1 MIVKKYADKKGSKF
15 RNADLASFF
24 GYTERTN
31 VILGW
36 HIIGEDVKQ
45 GRKKP
50 RKSTNYRRYF
60 MNMNQN
66 EVEKMLEEN
75 VFEKVSGNLEKLFEF
90 EEMLMGMVIN
100 AYDEEQDYKY
110 ITDWYRVSPWFACAL
125 ENVGAPVLNYDGFSY
140 WGLVGS
146 GVHQSQRWEVIE
158 VYEKH
163 YKKDTF
169 RIIDADY
176 IKNLIKGK

>member
-1 MIVKKYADKKGSKF
+1 
-15 RNADLASFF
+15 
-24 GYTERTN
+24 
-31 VILGW
+31 
-36 HIIGEDVKQ
+36 
-45 GRKKP
+45 
-50 RKSTNYRRYF
+50 

-75 VFEKVSGNLEKLFEF
+75 VFEKVTGLVEKLFEF
-90 EEMLMGMVIN
+90 NESSRNFVIN
-100 AYDEEQDYKY
+100 GYDEEEQDYKF
-110 ITDWYRVSPWFACAL
+110 ITEWYRVSAWFAYAL
-125 ENVGAPVLNYDGFSY
+125 ETVGSPILYYDGFAY

-158 VYEKH
+158 VYKKH

-176 IKNLIKGK
+176 IKNLKKGK